1 MNEGKPANIA
11 EKMVEGRIKKYYKD
25 VCLLEQPF
33 IKDGDKSVA
42 AVIKEVS
49 AKIGAPIAV
58 TKFARLEKGEGLEKR
73 EDNFAD
79 EVANMVK

>member
-33 IKDGDKSVA
+33 IKDGDKVRCGCYQRSFRENRRA
-42 AVIKEVS
+42 DCCDEV
-49 AKIGAPIAV
+49 
-58 TKFARLEKGEGLEKR
+58 ARLERAKVSKK